1 MFDTALDAATNLDRI
16 DDFEDSDLIHL
27 DNTVF
32 IGVGATL
39 DPEEF
44 RLGPS
49 VSGASDRIIY
59 NGVTGAMFFDV
70 DGAGG
75 TAQVRFAT
83 LDTGLALSSADF
95 LMV

>member
-1 MFDTALDAATNLDRI
+1 VFDTALDAATNVDRI

-49 VSGASDRIIY
+49 VSGASGRIIY
-59 NGVTGAMFFDV
+59 NGVTEAMWTV
-70 DGAGG
+70 PA
-75 TAQVRFAT
+75 AQRKYASPRSIP
-83 LDTGLALSSADF
+83 GLLFQARIS
-95 LMV
+95 